1 MRTRLLLIGW
11 VVLVVA
17 AAYSLAA
24 AGPSAAERG
33 ATAIPRLNAIS
44 ARSDGRTTSV
54 LIEASE
60 PVAYVTSR
68 PDPLTVLVE
77 LRNVTAAGAAN
88 RFSASRGSAVTGVSV
103 DDGRAPDGA
112 LLARV
117 TVKLNAPAAHRVK
130 SSRNVIQVDIDRD
143 PLGAA
148 RAPLDADPDAL
159 AAGPASAPDAT
170 ASGPP
175 QAATMLR
182 GIRTGAEPEGTSV
195 TLMANGKL
203 VAGSV
208 DMPKGLPHRL
218 VLEFPDVG
226 SSLPAVTTVQ
236 QGPIDKILVA
246 AGGANPPVTRVVID
260 LVREVVYR
268 VEPAGPDGR
277 DLKIVFFPD
286 DRSPVVADSL
296 VALGAQAG
304 TIDPMSALKT
314 VETPERV
321 QETALVQAGAST
333 APPTAVLLQPQ
344 PPAPKTP
351 PQATPTSQPPAS
363 KAPPQVT
370 PTSQPPAAPPS
381 GQAPPPAA
389 LTSKTPQESVV
400 GRGERQYTG
409 HPVSIDFQGADLRA
423 VLRVFSE
430 ISGLNIVI
438 DPAVQGTVD
447 VALRDVPW
455 DQALD
460 IILRANKLGYS
471 IDGTIVRIAPLTV
484 LAEEEGQRRRLADEQ
499 ALTGELRVLTKTLS
513 YSKAEELRELLLRSA
528 LSRRGIVQVD
538 PRTNTLIITDLPA
551 ALATASELIT
561 ALDKPQPQ
569 VEIEARIVQ
578 TTRNAARA
586 LGVQWG
592 ILGRMTPELGNTTP
606 LAFPNQGSLT
616 GRAGSQGPTGD
627 PNSQTPS
634 GVNLPASNPTS
645 AIGLMLGSVNGAFSL
660 DLALS
665 ALESSGNGR
674 ILSTPRVSTQN
685 NVEAEIMQGIQI
697 PIQTIANN
705 TVTVSFKDAA
715 LTLKVTPQITA
726 ANTIIMKIAL
736 ENAAPD
742 YSRSINNIPPIDTQR
757 ANTQVLVKDG
767 ETTVIGGIYVSR
779 EQVTNDRTPGLSKIP
794 LLGWLFRRDS
804 TSDESR
810 ELLIFI
816 TPRIAK
822 S

>member
-11 VVLVVA
+11 VALVVA
-17 AAYSLAA
+17 AALGAAA
-24 AGPSAAERG
+24 AGPSAAERDV
-33 ATAIPRLNAIS
+33 TAIPRLNAIS

-60 PVAYVTSR
+60 PVAYVTTR

-103 DDGRAPDGA
+103 EDGRLPDGT

-148 RAPLDADPDAL
+148 LAPLDADPDAL
-159 AAGPASAPDAT
+159 AAGPASAPGAT
-170 ASGPP
+170 ASSPP

-203 VAGSV
+203 VARSV
-208 DMPKGLPHRL
+208 DMPKDLPHRL

-236 QGPIDKILVA
+236 QGPIDKIRVA

-260 LVREVVYR
+260 LIREVVYR

-286 DRSPVVADSL
+286 DRSPVVTGSL

-314 VETPERV
+314 VGTPERV
-321 QETALVQAGAST
+321 QETTLVQPGAST
-333 APPTAVLLQPQ
+333 APAAAVPLQPQ
-344 PPAPKTP
+344 PPVA
-351 PQATPTSQPPAS
+351 

-370 PTSQPPAAPPS
+370 PTSQPPASPPGQAQPPS
-381 GQAPPPAA
+381 A
-389 LTSKTPQESVV
+389 LGAKTLQEPTAS
-400 GRGERQYTG
+400 RGERQYTG

-471 IDGTIVRIAPLTV
+471 IDGTIIRIAPLTV

-551 ALATASELIT
+551 ALATASELIAT
-561 ALDKPQPQ
+561 LDKPQPQ

-578 TTRNAARA
+578 TTRNFARA

-645 AIGLMLGSVNGAFSL
+645 AIGLMLGSVNGALSL
-660 DLALS
+660 DIALS

-804 TSDESR
+804 TQDESR